1 MRHLCAQLR
10 ACFVSLFYGL
20 ISLMEQYR
28 LVRVGESVTD
38 LAQAS

>member
-1 MRHLCAQLR
+1 
-10 ACFVSLFYGL
+10 
-20 ISLMEQYR
+20 MEQYR